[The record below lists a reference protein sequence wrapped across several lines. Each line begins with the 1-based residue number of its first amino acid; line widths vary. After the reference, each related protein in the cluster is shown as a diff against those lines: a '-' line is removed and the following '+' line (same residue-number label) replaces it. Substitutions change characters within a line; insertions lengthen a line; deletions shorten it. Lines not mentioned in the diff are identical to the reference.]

1 MATGRKFCRF
11 PGISSKGEL
20 LVTGAL
26 PVSEV
31 PEGGLCL
38 SAFLVLYENKSP
50 SKILMGIVNPAAPW
64 DHIGAISGPIIERSH
79 DKWMLP
85 SSHLQIHESPTEA
98 AGRILKEQL
107 GVDETAISL
116 SKPEVFSDVYDSWT
130 GSKGHWDMGFVF
142 KGNVSDPSAL
152 KMAENKNWKKLD
164 FVDLASIPKYQFA
177 RAHNDVLSYA
187 GILR

>member
-1 MATGRKFCRF
+1 MVTDRKFCRF
-11 PGISSKGEL
+11 PNFSKKDNL
-20 LVTGAL
+20 LVSGTL
-26 PVSEV
+26 PVSEI

-38 SAFLVLYENKSP
+38 SAFLALYESKSP
-50 SKILMGIVNPAAPW
+50 SKILMGIVNPSAPW
-64 DHIGAISGPIIERSH
+64 DQIGAISGAIIERSK

-85 SSHLQIHESPTEA
+85 SSHLLVHESPTEA

-107 GVDETAISL
+107 GVDQTAVSL

-130 GSKGHWDMGFVF
+130 GAKGHWDMGFVF
-142 KGNVSDPSAL
+142 KGEVSNSRVL
-152 KMAENKNWKKLD
+152 KGAENKNWKKLD
-164 FVDLASIPKYQFA
+164 FLDLATIPKDQFA